1 MKEVGSEMPLVD
13 IESNNETTS
22 HWNPFSPYYKS
33 NELNFV
39 ANTNDITDD
48 DFASLRDSEVTVP
61 PVGSNIVYHHADVEH
76 YQPNAGYQQT
86 NADYHHQPYL
96 GQAPTSEFH
105 QGGSTDMFGSTTFG
119 SQVPEFQQGLKTSSE
134 NLNIVDASR
143 GFRDGNTVDPH
154 QIVQDGNNPFL
165 QGYRTSE
172 VEKQLNL
179 ADQLSSDSEA
189 EEGELPENSGFDP
202 PLSPGLSDPFGA
214 APFVVQNSKQA
225 LPPSKD
231 AFGASP
237 FAAPPETQTKGNE
250 KQLNDA
256 QRSQQVPDSF
266 SLPSSFSNAPAGSS
280 VENVSGF
287 VASSPFHEGDEGL
300 GNSTPFVVNAGREDP
315 SGLVNP
321 AADFIDNTDDPFGGV
336 SFNANPAVRRR
347 NAKKQQPLKKEPP
360 MAAPRGDNQG
370 PRPRPRRLLP
380 QTPNKA
386 PGQRMAS
393 GQPIVQGVRVVPG
406 STQGPGNSDSK
417 RTGNR
422 SAYAAT

>member
-1 MKEVGSEMPLVD
+1 ML
-13 IESNNETTS
+13 
-22 HWNPFSPYYKS
+22 
-33 NELNFV
+33 
-39 ANTNDITDD
+39 A
-48 DFASLRDSEVTVP
+48 
-61 PVGSNIVYHHADVEH
+61 
-76 YQPNAGYQQT
+76 YQQT
-86 NADYHHQPYL
+86 NADYHQVNSGYHQPSVGHQPYL
-96 GQAPTSEFH
+96 GQPPTSEFH
-105 QGGSTDMFGSTTFG
+105 QEGNTDMFGSTTFG
-119 SQVPEFQQGLKTSSE
+119 SQIAEIQQGLKTSSE
-134 NLNIVDASR
+134 NLDLLDAPR
-143 GFRDGNTVDPH
+143 GFIDGNTVDQH

-179 ADQLSSDSEA
+179 ADQLSSDSEV
-189 EEGELPENSGFDP
+189 EESELPEYSGFDA

-214 APFVVQNSKQA
+214 APFVVQKSKQA

-256 QRSQQVPDSF
+256 QRSQQVADSF
-266 SLPSSFSNAPAGSS
+266 GLSSSFSNAPAGSA

-287 VASSPFHEGDEGL
+287 VASSPFHEGDEGF

-321 AADFIDNTDDPFGGV
+321 AAEFIDNTDDPFGGV
-336 SFNANPAVRRR
+336 SFDANPAVRRR
-347 NAKKQQPLKKEPP
+347 NAKKQQALKKEPP

-380 QTPNKA
+380 QTPDKA

-393 GQPIVQGVRVVPG
+393 GQARVQGVRVVPG
-406 STQGPGNSDSK
+406 STQGPRKSGPK
-417 RTGNR
+417 GTGNR